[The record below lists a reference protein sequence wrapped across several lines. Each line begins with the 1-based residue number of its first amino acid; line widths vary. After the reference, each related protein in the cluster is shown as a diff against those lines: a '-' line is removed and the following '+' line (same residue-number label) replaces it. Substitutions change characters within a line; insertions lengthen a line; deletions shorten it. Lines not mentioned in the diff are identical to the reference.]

1 MKELEFYLKGRT
13 AYLKTKKY
21 SKKFSDV
28 LSYSHPAA
36 RFSPAY
42 NTKDENGKRL
52 WDGRAS
58 MVKYNALPVGLLI
71 GAYKELKEG
80 GFKAKV
86 TRWKNRPSIELKKG
100 FWEESSQYGYQ
111 NDACSAIL
119 ASFSKGGGTVL
130 SATGSGK
137 TKLAAQCFSH
147 ITGKCLF
154 VVDQINLL
162 YQSQKEISEWLKEDV
177 GIIGNGKFQPKRVTV
192 ATIQTLFGQ
201 REKRSFA
208 KWTKD
213 VVVIFV
219 DELHKQM
226 NKRNFAVLSLVSAQA
241 VIGLTATLQMKKKL
255 VRWKVYSIS
264 GPVIFSFPLKEGQE
278 RGVLSKAAVVQVNVP
293 SPDLDYHHY
302 DGGMRKLVKKMV
314 KVLEDD
320 YEPGPNREYVKHV
333 VCNFVVSHR
342 LLPKLVKEAL
352 HRKLAVVVLAERIR
366 HVRLL
371 RDGLSKYKPR
381 AVYGAVKE
389 DERQK
394 IVRRFE
400 RGKYNLIIAS
410 SVFTKGVNLKRISLI
425 IDVAQRP
432 NKNDAMQKLGRG
444 VRLHDDKAGLIFVS
458 VVTNERKCIE
468 AGNSRRN
475 AFKKAG
481 VPVKILDWE
490 ESDAKEVLQLGHAM
504 LKME

>member
-1 MKELEFYLKGRT
+1 MKTLEFYLKGRT
-13 AYLKTKKY
+13 AYLKTIKY
-21 SKKFSDV
+21 SKKFSDL

-42 NTKDENGKRL
+42 NTKDENGNRL

-86 TRWKNRPSIELKKG
+86 TRWKNRPHIELKKG
-100 FWEESSQYGYQ
+100 FWEASAQYGYQ
-111 NDACSAIL
+111 NDACKAIL
-119 ASFSKGGGTVL
+119 SSFSKGGGTVL

-147 ITGKCLF
+147 IQGSCLF
-154 VVDQINLL
+154 IVDQINLL
-162 YQSQKEISEWLKEDV
+162 YQSQKEISEWLNEEI

-208 KWTKD
+208 KWSKN
-213 VVVIFV
+213 VVVICV

-226 NKRNFAVLSLVSAQA
+226 NKRNFDVLSRVSAPV

-255 VRWKVYSIS
+255 VRWKVYSVS

-278 RGVLSKAAVVQVNVP
+278 KGVLSKAAVIQVNVP

-302 DGGMRKLVKKMV
+302 DGDMRKLVKKMV

-371 RDGLSKYKPR
+371 RDGLAKYNPR

-389 DERQK
+389 TERQK
-394 IVRRFE
+394 IARRFE
-400 RGKYNLIIAS
+400 RGKYDLIIAS

-444 VRLHDDKAGLIFVS
+444 VRLHNDKAGLIFIS
-458 VVTNERKCIE
+458 VVTNEKKCIE

-481 VPVKILDWE
+481 VQVKILDWE
-490 ESDAKEVLQLGHAM
+490 ESDAKEVLQQGHDM